1 MPKNQKPK
9 KTETKKKTKKKHL
22 GITRPKTNKPMS
34 KRRRTKYN
42 NKNFHVHYF
51 FTAPKQQSNNA
62 KECQHQNNVAGGLG
76 RGPGPLGPQGPG
88 LGPRQLAPGR
98 CFFCFFLFSFCFFL
112 FFFGFLFVFFVFFG
126 FFLCFYRKSTSRARF
141 PKPRKKKQKK
151 KQKEK
156 HLPGASC
163 RGPSQDSGDPGGLGP
178 GPGPRPH
185 YFDVGTLLHCLIAA
199 LEL

>member
-1 MPKNQKPK
+1 MTGNHQKDKKQKKTKRKNKPK
-9 KTETKKKTKKKHL
+9 KQKQKKTKKIDQKKKTKKTF

-76 RGPGPLGPQGPG
+76 PRPGQ
-88 LGPRQLAPGR
+88 APGVPR
-98 CFFCFFLFSFCFFL
+98 C
-112 FFFGFLFVFFVFFG
+112 
-126 FFLCFYRKSTSRARF
+126 
-141 PKPRKKKQKK
+141 P
-151 KQKEK
+151 
-156 HLPGASC
+156 
-163 RGPSQDSGDPGGLGP
+163 GLGP
-178 GPGPRPH
+178 GPGPRPY

>member
-1 MPKNQKPK
+1 MIYIYDQQKQAMTGNHQKDKKQKKTKKKPKRKNKPKNQKQKKNKKKNRPK
-9 KTETKKKTKKKHL
+9 NQKQKKTKKKHL

-76 RGPGPLGPQGPG
+76 RGPG
-88 LGPRQLAPGR
+88 R
-98 CFFCFFLFSFCFFL
+98 
-112 FFFGFLFVFFVFFG
+112 
-126 FFLCFYRKSTSRARF
+126 
-141 PKPRKKKQKK
+141 
-151 KQKEK
+151 
-156 HLPGASC
+156 
-163 RGPSQDSGDPGGLGP
+163 

-185 YFDVGTLLHCLIAA
+185 YILMLA
-199 LEL
+199 LFCIV